1 VRARAGWLA
10 AAWVVVAGAVWCG
23 FYDIL
28 ISRGT
33 KDYFILE
40 AAARAGEG
48 PAPSLAAIM
57 AETRDAAFVTSTWFG
72 ALVLV
77 AGWATIWLARR
88 RAS

>member
-1 VRARAGWLA
+1 MRARPGLLVGAWLI
-10 AAWVVVAGAVWCG
+10 VAGAVWCG

-48 PAPSLAAIM
+48 PAPSLGAIM
-57 AETRDAAFVTSTWFG
+57 AETRHAAFVTSTWFG

-88 RAS
+88 RP